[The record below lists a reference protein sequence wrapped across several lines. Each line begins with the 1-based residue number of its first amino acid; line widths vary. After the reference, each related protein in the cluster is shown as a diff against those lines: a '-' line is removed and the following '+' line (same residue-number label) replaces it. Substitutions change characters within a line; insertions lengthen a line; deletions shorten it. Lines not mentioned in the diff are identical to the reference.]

1 MKRFYI
7 YFLSIGCLFLGIAS
21 PLEAQKK
28 KPPVPTL
35 AAIRKAARAEGLPL
49 SAEDLR
55 RKPPVPDAD
64 NAAPLYVQ
72 LTERFDAKKAEL
84 EELEKIGLSLI
95 NSTSGDYSPEQIAAG
110 RKILALLAAE
120 FSLILQASQKPDCD
134 FHYPYE
140 LGPETPFPE
149 FAQMRRAVRYLGI
162 KSVLLDREGKTSE
175 ALEQIATGA
184 RIGRHA
190 GKEPTLIALLVQ
202 LALEAIMDRQWHKLV
217 NRHATEKDFLAK
229 AEKANSNFGALP
241 SMKNGLRGEIVMGAV
256 IIEQIRSRE
265 FNYEEFKISREDFE
279 ERLPARNAGMYEK
292 NMLSFW
298 RNAYKEMNKTNG
310 DPMPIHLVLQKAT
323 ADEEKT
329 YKADEVGHLLNT
341 ILMSSVTQQGS
352 KIVRTQAMRR
362 MRILKIELLKYR
374 LTHGT
379 FPDDLKQFDV
389 MTVTDPF
396 DGKPLRYRRE
406 GAGFRLWS
414 VGENLKDDGGQTRVG
429 DNKNADVVTFYQ

>member
-1 MKRFYI
+1 
-7 YFLSIGCLFLGIAS
+7 
-21 PLEAQKK
+21 
-28 KPPVPTL
+28 
-35 AAIRKAARAEGLPL
+35 
-49 SAEDLR
+49 
-55 RKPPVPDAD
+55 
-64 NAAPLYVQ
+64 
-72 LTERFDAKKAEL
+72 
-84 EELEKIGLSLI
+84 
-95 NSTSGDYSPEQIAAG
+95 
-110 RKILALLAAE
+110 
-120 FSLILQASQKPDCD
+120 
-134 FHYPYE
+134 
-140 LGPETPFPE
+140 
-149 FAQMRRAVRYLGI
+149 
-162 KSVLLDREGKTSE
+162 
-175 ALEQIATGA
+175 
-184 RIGRHA
+184 
-190 GKEPTLIALLVQ
+190 
-202 LALEAIMDRQWHKLV
+202 
-217 NRHATEKDFLAK
+217 
-229 AEKANSNFGALP
+229 
-241 SMKNGLRGEIVMGAV
+241 
-256 IIEQIRSRE
+256 
-265 FNYEEFKISREDFE
+265 
-279 ERLPARNAGMYEK
+279 
-292 NMLSFW
+292 
-298 RNAYKEMNKTNG
+298 MNKTNG